1 MKHLHHFLPFVF
13 FIVLIVAIIK
23 AYMGKIANPKKDGLL
38 TVTLILAHTQLLLGL
53 YLLMN
58 FISVAGIHMGEAA
71 NRFITVEHPIT
82 MLIGVILITIGKV
95 KAKKTIAAIKKPSKV
110 IKKVTST
117 EKKVKKPIKIS
128 KNYIPKDTEKYMCD
142 KHLSFFKI
150 KLTEWKKELVKAN
163 NEALYHGSMDDN
175 SVSADI
181 VDQAS
186 SYTDKTVEMKAIN
199 RQIKLISKIDQ
210 ALIRIKDK
218 TFGFCAETAEPIGI
232 KRLMARPVAHLCI
245 AAQEK
250 HEKDEKVYA
259 DD

>member
-1 MKHLHHFLPFVF
+1 MPKISKSSVK
-13 FIVLIVAIIK
+13 K
-23 AYMGKIANPKKDGLL
+23 A
-38 TVTLILAHTQLLLGL
+38 
-53 YLLMN
+53 
-58 FISVAGIHMGEAA
+58 
-71 NRFITVEHPIT
+71 
-82 MLIGVILITIGKV
+82 KV
-95 KAKKTIAAIKKPSKV
+95 KAKKVVSSIKKPTKT
-110 IKKVTST
+110 IKKVTT
-117 EKKVKKPIKIS
+117 IDKKVKAPIKIS

-163 NEALYHGSMDDN
+163 NQALYNGSIDDN

-210 ALIRIKDK
+210 ALLRVRDGVY
-218 TFGFCAETAEPIGI
+218 GFCAETAEPIGL
-232 KRLMARPVAHLCI
+232 KRLMARPVAELCI
-245 AAQEK
+245 AAQER
-250 HEKDEKVYA
+250 HEKEERVYA